1 MDTLNFKT
9 NWNGKL
15 DCNFYTSIRIWNE
28 GKYVVGKRFE
38 IWEKKQKRHISELV
52 KAVPFSLDKLPE
64 ITAYLDT
71 GYSLSETKG
80 IIAKMYPDYNGLFG
94 LYLFKV
100 VEKYEP
106 GNAGEQPE
114 KGTHLNGGFVD
125 VNGGAA
131 MPVLPLHRNSEDKA
145 VICEMAKIVAKC
157 YIHLFIS
164 EGSKIERQKANNS
177 TIYNVICRI
186 NPNAKNHIL
195 GVYGAINA
203 VRFEVSKTDNL
214 GSLFN

>member
-15 DCNFYTSIRIWNE
+15 DCNFYTSMRIWNE

-38 IWEKKQKRHISELV
+38 VWEKKQKRHISELV
-52 KAVPFSLDKLPE
+52 KAVPFTLDKLPE

-71 GYSLSETKG
+71 GYSLLETKD
-80 IIAKMYPDYNGLFG
+80 IIKKMYPTYTGLFG

-100 VEKYEP
+100 VERYEP

-114 KGTHLNGGFVD
+114 KGTHFTGSSSATGE
-125 VNGGAA
+125 A
-131 MPVLPLHRNSEDKA
+131 VLPLLPLHYVSEDKS

-157 YIHLFIS
+157 YMYLFLS
-164 EGSKIERQKANNS
+164 EGTNIERQKANNA

-186 NPNAKNHIL
+186 NPSAKNHIL
-195 GVYGAINA
+195 GVFGAINT
-203 VRFEVSKTDNL
+203 VRFELSKTDNL

>member
-28 GKYVVGKRFE
+28 GKYVVGKCFE
-38 IWEKKQKRHISELV
+38 VLEKKQKRHISELV
-52 KAVPFSLDKLPE
+52 KAVPFTLDKLPE

-71 GYSLSETKG
+71 GYSLSETKD
-80 IIAKMYPDYNGLFG
+80 IIAKMYPNYNGLFG

-114 KGTHLNGGFVD
+114 KGTHLNGSLD

-131 MPVLPLHRNSEDKA
+131 MPVLPLHRISNESA
-145 VICEMAKIVAKC
+145 IICELAKIVAKC
-157 YIHLFIS
+157 YVHLFLS
-164 EGSKIERQKANNS
+164 EGNKTDKHKATNS
-177 TIYNVICRI
+177 TIYNVICKI
-186 NPNAKNHIL
+186 NPLAKNHIL
-195 GVYGAINA
+195 AIFA
-203 VRFEVSKTDNL
+203 TIEGVRFQVAKTDNL
-214 GSLFN
+214 ATLFN